1 MLNFNEN
8 TVFFAVVHH
17 GIFVSFAVV
26 VVGLLNSC
34 EAIICSGHLRWI

>member
-1 MLNFNEN
+1 MVEMLNFNEN

-26 VVGLLNSC
+26 VVGLAKQL
-34 EAIICSGHLRWI
+34 